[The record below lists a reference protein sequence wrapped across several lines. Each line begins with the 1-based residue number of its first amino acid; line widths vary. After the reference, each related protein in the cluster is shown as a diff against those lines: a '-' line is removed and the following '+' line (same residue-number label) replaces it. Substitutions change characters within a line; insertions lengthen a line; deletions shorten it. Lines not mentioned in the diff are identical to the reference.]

1 MTNDDESG
9 SPSER
14 APLDPSGLYPV
25 GQEIKRSVSSSSHRR
40 KFTTESN
47 PSSQGSDSPSSSGQ
61 LTPTR
66 SFKGPFNSTL
76 REDDDLESLS
86 RSFGQSTNGQLLIC
100 QCPPDA
106 ELPGFNR
113 RDFT

>member
-9 SPSER
+9 SPNER
-14 APLDPSGLYPV
+14 VPLDPSGSYPV
-25 GQEIKRSVSSSSHRR
+25 GQEIKHSVSSSSYRR
-40 KFTTESN
+40 KFTSESN
-47 PSSQGSDSPSSSGQ
+47 PSSHSSDSPSSSGQ

-66 SFKGPFNSTL
+66 SLKGPFNSTR
-76 REDDDLESLS
+76 REDDDFGSLS
-86 RSFGQSTNGQLLIC
+86 RSFGQSTNGQLLVC

-106 ELPGFNR
+106 ELPDFNR

>member
-1 MTNDDESG
+1 MSVDESG

-14 APLDPSGLYPV
+14 VPLDPSGSFQV
-25 GQEIKRSVSSSSHRR
+25 GQEIKHSVSSSIHRH
-40 KFTTESN
+40 KYACESN
-47 PSSQGSDSPSSSGQ
+47 PSSHGSDSPSSSGQ

-66 SFKGPFNSTL
+66 CHMGPFNSTL
-76 REDDDLESLS
+76 REDDDFESVS
-86 RSFGQSTNGQLLIC
+86 RSFGQSTKGQLLIC

-106 ELPGFNR
+106 ELPDFNR